1 MYVIPTIAAVV
12 LLIQISWKIFVNK
25 VYDILDIIACI
36 CALYLAIHFGIKSI
50 G

>member
-12 LLIQISWKIFVNK
+12 LLIQISCKIFVNK
-25 VYDILDIIACI
+25 VYDILDVVACI
-36 CALYLAIHFGIKSI
+36 CALYLAIHFAIKSI